1 MSFGRNQFGQLGHP
15 KLEVYET
22 PTIIAE
28 LENVNVIQAA
38 CGRNHSLFL
47 TGNAYIAQHGFLF
60 VAEIQIQK
68 IQFSIQTLAPFTL
81 VAITRVVNVE
91 SGQPLRSSKNPLAS
105 IIEGRRLSKLDA
117 ERTFPLYWT
126 LKAICIRLVYLNMV
140 SWVTIRTA
148 NISSTQTK

>member
-47 TGNAYIAQHGFLF
+47 TGIW
-60 VAEIQIQK
+60 
-68 IQFSIQTLAPFTL
+68 
-81 VAITRVVNVE
+81 E
-91 SGQPLRSSKNPLAS
+91 SLRL
-105 IIEGRRLSKLDA
+105 
-117 ERTFPLYWT
+117 
-126 LKAICIRLVYLNMV
+126 
-140 SWVTIRTA
+140 
-148 NISSTQTK
+148 